1 MRMDKLTNPLQQA
14 LGEAQSLAVGRDHS
28 MIEPAHLLSALINQ
42 SGSAILP
49 LLQKAGANISVLHA
63 GVDKALSKVAKLAD
77 SNGDV
82 QGSQALGRLLNRAD
96 KLSQER
102 GDAYISS
109 DVVLLAM
116 AEKNSALS
124 ALIRDAG
131 LTEASLKKAID
142 DVRGGEAVQSADAE
156 EQRQALEKYT
166 VDLTARAEAGE
177 LDPVIGRDDEI
188 RRTIQVLQRRTKNNP
203 VLIGEP
209 GVGKTA
215 IIEGL
220 AQRVVNGEV
229 PEGLKGKRILALDLG
244 SLLAGAK
251 FRGDFE
257 ERLKAVLNELGK
269 EDGRVI
275 LFVDELHTMEGAG
288 TSEGSMDAGNML
300 KPALARGELH
310 CVGATTL
317 DEYRQ
322 NVEKDAALE
331 RRFQRVLVDEPNVSV
346 SSS

>member
-177 LDPVIGRDDEI
+177 LDPLSRKSKPANSSPRPGFFAATLGYFSVLAHKVGPMVTIVRTTNTVRLSFLQALLRDATD
-188 RRTIQVLQRRTKNNP
+188 Q
-203 VLIGEP
+203 
-209 GVGKTA
+209 
-215 IIEGL
+215 
-220 AQRVVNGEV
+220 
-229 PEGLKGKRILALDLG
+229 
-244 SLLAGAK
+244 
-251 FRGDFE
+251 
-257 ERLKAVLNELGK
+257 
-269 EDGRVI
+269 
-275 LFVDELHTMEGAG
+275 ELH
-288 TSEGSMDAGNML
+288 
-300 KPALARGELH
+300 
-310 CVGATTL
+310 
-317 DEYRQ
+317 
-322 NVEKDAALE
+322 
-331 RRFQRVLVDEPNVSV
+331 
-346 SSS
+346 